1 MPEDK
6 DERRKVA
13 YAHQQMAES
22 LGLLILAADALGLP
36 RTKAALAL
44 ALRRLDR
51 EVALSPPPDTS
62 PGAAASRSAPGPAA
76 PAPSRHP
83 R

>member
-1 MPEDK
+1 MAEDK
-6 DERRKVA
+6 LRRTA
-13 YAHQQMAES
+13 YAHQQMADS

-36 RTKAALAL
+36 RTKAALAH
-44 ALRRLDR
+44 ALRRLDQER
-51 EVALSPPPDTS
+51 ALSPLPDTS
-62 PGAAASRSAPGPAA
+62 PDAAAERSAPGPAA